1 MTANGRG
8 EESRLE
14 SSLLGYT
21 EKVGELHTKGESQRT
36 GGCEMQPLDPLWVS
50 PLGGGLGTES
60 WTRVLESRAW
70 AQVWPSTCL
79 VLSFFLAKLLLS
91 YRGEKFFSLPF

>member
-50 PLGGGLGTES
+50 PLGGGARN
-60 WTRVLESRAW
+60 RVLDQGSGV
-70 AQVWPSTCL
+70 QGLGPSL
-79 VLSFFLAKLLLS
+79 ALNLPGAKLLPS
-91 YRGEKFFSLPF
+91 